1 MAAEGR
7 YMAGGRLPGYT
18 ELRPLGS
25 GATGSVV
32 LATEDAT
39 GTQVAVKFLSDAVVS
54 GYGFL
59 DRYEAEARLLAEL
72 SDPNLCRLLG
82 YAPGAPAV
90 VMEFI
95 PGCSLRAILQTT
107 GTPSVEA
114 SLVVLSSSLYGL
126 AAAHAVG
133 VMHRDHKPGNVLVDL
148 DGRIHL
154 TDAGIT
160 VPLANEGTLMGTPA
174 YLAPERWAGEPATPA
189 SDVYAA
195 SAVFVACLAG
205 RPPFAGDDP
214 GAVTGMK
221 HEQTPPPMA
230 AVPPSLR
237 GILARSLAKDQR
249 LRPSDG
255 RLLAAELAAIA
266 VADCGP
272 AWELRGRAELA
283 HAVAAV
289 AAATQSRPTR
299 ARRSRP
305 VRASRWRRRGSTR
318 PESVG

>member
-1 MAAEGR
+1 
-7 YMAGGRLPGYT
+7 MAGGRLPGYT
-18 ELRPLGS
+18 EIRPVGS
-25 GATGSVV
+25 GASGSVV
-32 LATEDAT
+32 LATDDAT
-39 GTQVAVKFLSDAVVS
+39 GVQVAVKFLSDAVVS

-82 YAPGAPAV
+82 YAPAAPAV

-95 PGCSLRAILQTT
+95 RGASLRTILQTQ
-107 GTPSVEA
+107 GTLSVEA
-114 SLVVLSSSLYGL
+114 SLGVLNSSLYGL

-133 VMHRDHKPGNVLVDL
+133 VMHRDYKPGNVLVDL

-160 VPLANEGTLMGTPA
+160 VPPTTEATLLRTPA
-174 YLAPERWAGEPATPA
+174 YLAPERWAGGPATAA

-195 SAVFVACLAG
+195 SAVFVECLAG
-205 RPPFAGDDP
+205 RPPYAGDDP
-214 GAVTGMK
+214 AATGIK
-221 HEQTPPPMA
+221 HEQAPPPMA
-230 AVPPSLR
+230 AVPPNLR
-237 GILARSLAKDQR
+237 GVLARGLAKDQH

-255 RLLAAELAAIA
+255 RMLAAELAAIA
-266 VADCGP
+266 VIDYGSG
-272 AWELRGRAELA
+272 WERRGRAELA
-283 HAVAAV
+283 HAAAVVAAS
-289 AAATQSRPTR
+289 TQPRPTR

-305 VRASRWRRRGSTR
+305 VRASRWRRRRGATR

>member
-1 MAAEGR
+1 
-7 YMAGGRLPGYT
+7 MAGGRLPGYT
-18 ELRPLGS
+18 EVRPLGS

-32 LATEDAT
+32 LATDDAT
-39 GTQVAVKFLSDAVVS
+39 GAQVAVKFLSDAVVS

-59 DRYEAEARLLAEL
+59 DRYAAEARLLAEL
-72 SDPNLCRLLG
+72 SDPNLCHLLG
-82 YAPGAPAV
+82 YAPAASAV

-95 PGCSLRAILQTT
+95 RGCTLRAILQTT
-107 GTPSVEA
+107 GTASVEA

-160 VPLANEGTLMGTPA
+160 VPLASEATLMGTAA
-174 YLAPERWAGEPATPA
+174 YLAPERWAGGPATPA

-195 SAVFVACLAG
+195 SAVFIECLAG
-205 RPPFAGDDP
+205 RPPYAGDDP
-214 GAVTGMK
+214 AAVTGIK
-221 HEQTPPPMA
+221 HEQAPPAMA

-237 GILARSLAKDQR
+237 GMLARGLAKDQD

-272 AWELRGRAELA
+272 GWELQGRAELA
-283 HAVAAV
+283 HAVAVV
-289 AAATQSRPTR
+289 AAATQPRPPR

-305 VRASRWRRRGSTR
+305 VRASRWRRRRSTR

>member
-1 MAAEGR
+1 MSAEGR

-18 ELRPLGS
+18 EVRPLGS

-32 LATEDAT
+32 LATDDTTAA
-39 GTQVAVKFLSDAVVS
+39 QVAVKFLSDAVVS

-59 DRYEAEARLLAEL
+59 DRYEEEARLLAEL

-82 YAPGAPAV
+82 YAPGASAV

-95 PGCSLRAILQTT
+95 SGCSLRAILQTT
-107 GTPSVEA
+107 GPASVEA

-133 VMHRDHKPGNVLVDL
+133 VMHRDHKPGNVLVDF

-160 VPLANEGTLMGTPA
+160 LPPANEATLKGTPA
-174 YLAPERWAGEPATPA
+174 YQAPERWAGGPATPA

-195 SAVFVACLAG
+195 SAVFVECVAG
-205 RPPFAGDDP
+205 LPPYAGDP
-214 GAVTGMK
+214 GAATGMK
-221 HEQTPPPMA
+221 DEPAPPPMA
-230 AVPPSLR
+230 ALPASLR
-237 GILARSLAKDQR
+237 GLLARGLAKDQD

-266 VADCGP
+266 VAHWGP
-272 AWELRGRAELA
+272 GWELRGRAELA
-283 HAVAAV
+283 HAVAVV
-289 AAATQSRPTR
+289 AAVTQSRPPRT
-299 ARRSRP
+299 RRSRP

>member
-1 MAAEGR
+1 MSAEGR

-18 ELRPLGS
+18 EVRPLGS

-32 LATEDAT
+32 LATDDTTAA
-39 GTQVAVKFLSDAVVS
+39 QVAVKFLSDAVVS

-59 DRYEAEARLLAEL
+59 DRYEEEARLLAEL
-72 SDPNLCRLLG
+72 SDPNLCRLVG
-82 YAPGAPAV
+82 YAPAASAV

-95 PGCSLRAILQTT
+95 SGCSLRAILLTS
-107 GTPSVEA
+107 GTLSVEA

-133 VMHRDHKPGNVLVDL
+133 VLHRDHKPGNVLVDL
-148 DGRIHL
+148 DGRIHM
-154 TDAGIT
+154 TDAGIA
-160 VPLANEGTLMGTPA
+160 VPVAGEPTLMGTPA
-174 YLAPERWAGEPATPA
+174 YLAPECWAGGPATAA

-195 SAVFVACLAG
+195 SAVFVECLAG
-205 RPPFAGDDP
+205 RPPQPGDEQ
-214 GAVTGMK
+214 GLTGIK
-221 HEQTPPPMA
+221 HEQAPPGLA

-237 GILARSLAKDQR
+237 GILARGLAKDQH

-266 VADCGP
+266 VADYGLG
-272 AWELRGRAELA
+272 WERRGRTELA
-283 HAVAAV
+283 HAAALIAD
-289 AAATQSRPTR
+289 AAPRRSTR
-299 ARRSRP
+299 ARRPRA

>member
-1 MAAEGR
+1 
-7 YMAGGRLPGYT
+7 MAGGRLLGYT
-18 ELRPLGS
+18 EVRPLGS
-25 GATGSVV
+25 GASGSVV
-32 LATEDAT
+32 LATDDAT
-39 GTQVAVKFLSDAVVS
+39 GAQVAVKFLSDAVVS
-54 GYGFL
+54 GPGFS

-82 YAPGAPAV
+82 YAPAAPAV

-95 PGCSLRAILQTT
+95 HGCSLRAILQTART
-107 GTPSVEA
+107 ASVEA

-133 VMHRDHKPGNVLVDL
+133 VMHRDYKPGNVLVDL

-160 VPLANEGTLMGTPA
+160 VPLANEATLVGTPA
-174 YLAPERWAGEPATPA
+174 YLAPECWAGGPATAA

-195 SAVFVACLAG
+195 TAVFVECLAG
-205 RPPFAGDDP
+205 RPPYAGD
-214 GAVTGMK
+214 GS
-221 HEQTPPPMA
+221 A
-230 AVPPSLR
+230 AVGIQREQASPPVAQVPPTLR
-237 GILARSLAKDQR
+237 AIIARGLAKDQHLR
-249 LRPSDG
+249 LSDG
-255 RLLAAELAAIA
+255 RLLAAELAA
-266 VADCGP
+266 VAGTDCGP
-272 AWELRGRAELA
+272 GWERRGRAELA
-283 HAVAAV
+283 HAVAVV
-289 AAATQSRPTR
+289 AAAVQPRPAR

>member
-1 MAAEGR
+1 
-7 YMAGGRLPGYT
+7 MAGGRLPGYT
-18 ELRPLGS
+18 EVRPLGS

-32 LATEDAT
+32 LATDDAT
-39 GTQVAVKFLSDAVVS
+39 AAQVAVKFLSDAVVS

-59 DRYEAEARLLAEL
+59 DRYEGEARLLAEL

-82 YAPGAPAV
+82 YAPGASAV

-95 PGCSLRAILQTT
+95 RGCSLRAILQTT

-133 VMHRDHKPGNVLVDL
+133 VMHRDHKPGNVLVDF

-160 VPLANEGTLMGTPA
+160 LPLATEAISMGTPA
-174 YLAPERWAGEPATPA
+174 YLAPERWAGGPATPA
-189 SDVYAA
+189 SDVFAA
-195 SAVFVACLAG
+195 SAVFVECLAG
-205 RPPFAGDDP
+205 LPPYAGDDS
-214 GAVTGMK
+214 GALTGMK
-221 HEQTPPPMA
+221 HEQAPPPMA

-237 GILARSLAKDQR
+237 GILARGLANDQH

-266 VADCGP
+266 VADWGSG
-272 AWELRGRAELA
+272 WELRGRAELA
-283 HAVAAV
+283 HAVAVV
-289 AAATQSRPTR
+289 AAVTQSRPAR

-305 VRASRWRRRGSTR
+305 LRASRWRRRGSTR

>member
-1 MAAEGR
+1 MT
-7 YMAGGRLPGYT
+7 GGRLPGYT
-18 ELRPLGS
+18 EVRPLGS

-32 LATEDAT
+32 LATDDMT
-39 GTQVAVKFLSDAVVS
+39 GAQVAVKFLSDAVVS

-59 DRYEAEARLLAEL
+59 DRYEEEARLLAEL

-82 YAPGAPAV
+82 YAPAASAV

-95 PGCSLRAILQTT
+95 RGSSLRAILQTS

-133 VMHRDHKPGNVLVDL
+133 VMHTDHKPGNVLVDF

-160 VPLANEGTLMGTPA
+160 LPLVTQATPMGTSA
-174 YLAPERWAGEPATPA
+174 YFAPERWAGGPATPA

-195 SAVFVACLAG
+195 SAVFVECLAG
-205 RPPFAGDDP
+205 LPPYAVDDP
-214 GAVTGMK
+214 RAVTGMK
-221 HEQTPPPMA
+221 QEQAPPLMA
-230 AVPPSLR
+230 ALPPSLR
-237 GILARSLAKDQR
+237 GILDRGLAKDQH

-266 VADCGP
+266 IADWGP
-272 AWELRGRAELA
+272 GWELRGRTELA
-283 HAVAAV
+283 HAVAVV
-289 AAATQSRPTR
+289 AATTQARPAR